1 MVTCDRA
8 TLFAAG
14 VESSLQG
21 RNGGLILRSIT
32 KIRLQGLAGAIGSLL
47 MLVIAGQACAQ
58 SQGDGAIHLGVASC
72 AGNNCHGATERSQ
85 GSSVAQN
92 EFLIWSKSDKH
103 RRAYAVLLE
112 ERAVRIARNLGLP
125 NAATAD
131 VCLGCHTDY
140 VPPGRRGPRFQIS
153 DGVGCEACH
162 GGASTWL
169 GVHISG
175 ARHSDNLAAG
185 LYPTEQ
191 PAARAA
197 KCLSCHLGDP
207 ADDNRFVTHRI
218 MGAGHPRMG
227 FELDTYTA
235 VEPAHF
241 VVDQSYIE
249 RKGAVDDAR
258 VWAVG
263 QAVDL
268 AKRMDALI
276 EPKRAPR
283 GLFPELVLFDCQSC
297 HHPYGSQQGEGYGAT
312 GAAPG
317 SLKLYDAN
325 AVMLQAVAAQL
336 APATGKA
343 LSSHI
348 PALQSA
354 IGKSWRAVQ
363 GEAREM
369 RRLANG
375 LLPTLASHDFSRD
388 GAKALTKNVISLGL
402 AGDGTQYS
410 IAEQATMALASI
422 AAALKSSGQLS
433 DGQTSAMTKAMNG
446 LYGSFTADETYRYA
460 PFVKALQEFQRTV
473 PR

>member
-1 MVTCDRA
+1 M
-8 TLFAAG
+8 
-14 VESSLQG
+14 Q
-21 RNGGLILRSIT
+21 RSP
-32 KIRLQGLAGAIGSLL
+32 
-47 MLVIAGQACAQ
+47 
-58 SQGDGAIHLGVASC
+58 
-72 AGNNCHGATERSQ
+72 

-92 EFLIWSKSDKH
+92 EFLIWSRSDKH

-112 ERAVRIARNLGLP
+112 ERALRIARNLGLA
-125 NAATAD
+125 NAASAD

-140 VPPGRRGPRFQIS
+140 VPPARRGPLFQVS

-162 GGASTWL
+162 GGSSTWL

-175 ARHSDNLAAG
+175 ASHSENLAAG

-197 KCLSCHLGDP
+197 KCLSCHFGDP
-207 ADDNRFVTHRI
+207 GDDNRFVTHRI

-249 RKGAVDDAR
+249 RKGRVDDVR

-276 EPKRAPR
+276 EPKHAPK

-297 HHPYGSQQGEGYGAT
+297 HHPYNSQPGEGYGAM
-312 GAAPG
+312 GSAPG
-317 SLKLYDAN
+317 SLKIYDAN
-325 AVMLQAVAAQL
+325 AVMLQAIAAQL
-336 APATGKA
+336 APATDRE
-343 LSSHI
+343 LSSQI

-354 IGKSWRAVQ
+354 IGESWPDVQ
-363 GEAREM
+363 GKARHL

-375 LLPTLASHDFSRD
+375 LLPILTRHDFSRGD
-388 GAKALTKNVISLGL
+388 AKALTNKVISLGL
-402 AGDGTQYS
+402 AGDGTEFS
-410 IAEQATMALASI
+410 VAEQATMALASI
-422 AAALKSSGQLS
+422 GAALKSSSELS
-433 DGQTSAMTKAMNG
+433 DGQASAMTKAMNG
-446 LYGSFTADETYRYA
+446 LYGSFAAGETYRSV
-460 PFVKALQEFQRTV
+460 PFVNALKEFQRTV

>member
-1 MVTCDRA
+1 MATSDPV

-14 VESSLQG
+14 VENFFRR
-21 RNGGLILRSIT
+21 RNGGPILPAMRVT
-32 KIRLQGLAGAIGSLL
+32 LQGLGTAIGCILIL
-47 MLVIAGQACAQ
+47 TIGGQARGQ
-58 SQGDGAIHLGVASC
+58 SPGDGAIHLGVASC
-72 AGNNCHGATERSQ
+72 AGSNCHGSAERNQ

-103 RRAYAVLLE
+103 HSAYTVLLE
-112 ERAVRIARNLGLP
+112 ERAVQIARNLGLA

-131 VCLGCHTDY
+131 VCLGCHTDF
-140 VPPGRRGPRFQIS
+140 VPPARRGPLFQIS

-162 GGASTWL
+162 GGSSTWL
-169 GVHISG
+169 GIHISG
-175 ARHSDNLAAG
+175 ARHSENLAAG

-191 PAARAA
+191 PVARAA
-197 KCLSCHLGDP
+197 KCLSCHFGDP

-249 RKGAVDDAR
+249 RKGPVDDVR

-268 AKRMDALI
+268 VKRMDALI

-297 HHPYGSQQGEGYGAT
+297 HHPYNSQPGEGYGSTAS
-312 GAAPG
+312 APG

-325 AVMLQAVAAQL
+325 AVMLQAIAAHL
-336 APATGKA
+336 APATDKT
-343 LSSHI
+343 LSSLI
-348 PALQSA
+348 PALQNA
-354 IGKSWRAVQ
+354 IGESWSAVQ
-363 GEAREM
+363 GNAREM
-369 RRLANG
+369 RRLANR
-375 LLPTLASHDFSRD
+375 LLPTLASRDFSRD
-388 GAKALTKNVISLGL
+388 DAKALTRNVISLGL
-402 AGDGTQYS
+402 AGDGTKYS
-410 IAEQATMALASI
+410 VAEQATMALASI
-422 AAALKSSGQLS
+422 ASALRSSGQLS
-433 DGQTSAMTKAMNG
+433 DGQASAMTQAMNR
-446 LYGSFTADETYRYA
+446 LYGSFAADETYHWV
-460 PFVKALQEFQRTV
+460 PFVKALKEFQRTV

>member
-1 MVTCDRA
+1 MPGGITRTTSRRLGKA
-8 TLFAAG
+8 TAFT
-14 VESSLQG
+14 
-21 RNGGLILRSIT
+21 LILAT
-32 KIRLQGLAGAIGSLL
+32 TD
-47 MLVIAGQACAQ
+47 QACAQ
-58 SQGDGAIHLGVASC
+58 SLGNDGIHLGVASC

-92 EFLIWSKSDKH
+92 EYLIWSKSDKH
-103 RRAYAVLLE
+103 HRAYTVLLE

-131 VCLGCHTDY
+131 ICLGCHADN
-140 VPPGRRGPRFQIS
+140 VPSAKRGPEFQIS

-169 GVHISG
+169 GVHLSG
-175 ARHSDNLAAG
+175 ARHSANLAAG
-185 LYPTEQ
+185 LYPTER

-197 KCLSCHLGDP
+197 KCLSCHFGDP

-241 VVDQSYIE
+241 VVDQGYVE
-249 RKGAVDDAR
+249 RKGPVDDIQ

-263 QAVDL
+263 QAVDV
-268 AKRMDALI
+268 AKRMDALL
-276 EPKRAPR
+276 EPKRAPK
-283 GLFPELVLFDCQSC
+283 GIFPEPVLFDCQSC
-297 HHPYGSQQGEGYGAT
+297 HHPYNSQQGEGYGAT
-312 GAAPG
+312 GSAPG
-317 SLKLYDAN
+317 SLKLYDAD
-325 AVMLQAVAAQL
+325 AALLQAIAAHL

-343 LSSHI
+343 LSSRI
-348 PALQSA
+348 PALRSA
-354 IGKSWRAVQ
+354 IGESWRAVQ

-375 LLPTLASHDFSRD
+375 LVPILASHNFSRD
-388 GAKALTKNVISLGL
+388 DAKALTKNVISLGL
-402 AGDGTQYS
+402 ADDCTQYS
-410 IAEQATMALASI
+410 VAEQATMALASI
-422 AAALKSSGQLS
+422 VSALKSSGSLTE
-433 DGQTSAMTKAMNG
+433 GQTSAMTKAMNG
-446 LYGSFTADETYRYA
+446 LYGSFAADETYRYE
-460 PFVKALQEFQRTV
+460 PFVKALAEFQRTM

>member
-1 MVTCDRA
+1 MTR
-8 TLFAAG
+8 
-14 VESSLQG
+14 
-21 RNGGLILRSIT
+21 
-32 KIRLQGLAGAIGSLL
+32 IRQQGLGSAIGCLL
-47 MLVIAGQACAQ
+47 MLAIAGQARGQ
-58 SQGDGAIHLGVASC
+58 SQGDGATHLGVASC
-72 AGNNCHGATERSQ
+72 AGNNCHGAMERSQ
-85 GSSVAQN
+85 GSSIPQN
-92 EFLIWSKSDKH
+92 EFLIWAKSDKH
-103 RRAYAVLLE
+103 HRAYTVLLE
-112 ERAVRIARNLGLP
+112 ERAMRIARNLGLA

-140 VPPGRRGPRFQIS
+140 VPPARRGPLFQIS

-162 GGASTWL
+162 GGSSTWL

-175 ARHSDNLAAG
+175 ARHSENLAAG

-197 KCLSCHLGDP
+197 KCLSCHFGDP

-249 RKGAVDDAR
+249 RKGPVDDVR

-276 EPKRAPR
+276 EPKRAPK
-283 GLFPELVLFDCQSC
+283 GIFPELVLFDCQSC
-297 HHPYGSQQGEGYGAT
+297 HHPYNSQPGEGYGAT
-312 GAAPG
+312 GSAPG

-325 AVMLQAVAAQL
+325 AVMVQAIAAHL

-343 LSSHI
+343 LNSRI

-354 IGKSWRAVQ
+354 IGESWPAVQ

-369 RRLANG
+369 RLLANR

-388 GAKALTKNVISLGL
+388 DEKALTKKVISLGL
-402 AGDGTQYS
+402 ADDGTQYS
-410 IAEQATMALASI
+410 VAEQATMALASI
-422 AAALKSSGQLS
+422 ASALKSSGQLS
-433 DGQTSAMTKAMNG
+433 DGQAGAMTKAMNG
-446 LYGSFTADETYRYA
+446 LYDSFAADETYRYS
-460 PFVKALQEFQRTV
+460 PFVKALKEFQRTV